1 MSFSGGPTMEIW
13 KKWSMTQR
21 LAMPA
26 SSASRA
32 IRAKVGPMPS
42 GASGQ
47 VKFEIWRPSF
57 MC

>member
-1 MSFSGGPTMEIW
+1 MAFSGGPTMEIW
-13 KKWSMTQR
+13 KKWSITHR

-47 VKFEIWRPSF
+47 VKFDT
-57 MC
+57 